1 MKIAIDL
8 GNRNTKLAY
17 RTGDKVEKDIFQ
29 ARFTD
34 EEQQDYTSAEV
45 IELDGIKYCIEQG
58 NYDFEFNKTEKNYLP
73 LLLAAISRATSE
85 SEIEIMMGAPAEH
98 VLGLRDIFKE
108 QLLDKEFNFKYKDE
122 ERNIKINK
130 LGVIGEGFATYFPIP
145 ETIRN
150 SNTNLGI
157 IDIGGR
163 TINIVTFINGKQHIV
178 CTLNFGILDLK
189 NNLLKELKKAGKDYD
204 LNVVENLLLN
214 DRIKID
220 EKEKE
225 QLIKRL
231 INELKIY
238 KIDIDLYNWIISGGG
253 VEDLGSEILE
263 KYFGEE
269 SLMKDSLFTN
279 VLGAYNFMSAKLG
292 V

>member
-73 LLLAAISRATSE
+73 LLLAAISRSTSE
-85 SEIEIMMGAPAEH
+85 SEVEIMMGAPAEH
-98 VLGLRDIFKE
+98 VSGLRDIFKE
-108 QLLDKEFNFKYKDE
+108 QLLDKEFKFKYKDE
-122 ERNIKINK
+122 ERNIKISK
-130 LGVIGEGFATYFPIP
+130 LGVIGEGFATYFSIP

-163 TINIVTFINGKQHIV
+163 TINVVTFINGKQHIV

-238 KIDIDLYNWIISGGG
+238 KIDVDLYTWVISGGG
-253 VEDLGSEILE
+253 AEDLGSEILE

-279 VLGAYNFMSAKLG
+279 VLGAYNFMIAKWG